1 MEKLVNVILC
11 ALGVGAM
18 GGGLWG
24 AALIV
29 DRLLNLMA
37 L

>member
-1 MEKLVNVILC
+1 MERIANVILC
-11 ALGVGAM
+11 TLGVGAM
-18 GGGLWG
+18 GGGMWC

-29 DRLLNLMA
+29 DRLLNLMS